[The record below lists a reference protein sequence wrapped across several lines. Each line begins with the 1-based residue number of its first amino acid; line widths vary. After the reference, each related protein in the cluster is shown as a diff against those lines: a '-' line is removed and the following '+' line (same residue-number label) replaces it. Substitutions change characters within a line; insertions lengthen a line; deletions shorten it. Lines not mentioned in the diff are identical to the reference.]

1 MQSSHQSGRRRGTV
15 SLSTV
20 FGLLGLA
27 LVVVPLATGEFQ
39 GDPLDAAERANIGAF
54 EGGATGTA
62 ADAGRNA
69 TLPVKKVNTSTSKRG
84 RNSGTIA
91 GIGGGDVPTGGLA
104 SPLFGA
110 EPFTQK
116 LVRFEEFGF
125 EDMPTSFPD
134 SGQSFPMPP
143 DMQSS
148 PDGAALDA
156 FILGGM
162 YPAPNRFSNTALE
175 NPWSPMIEQYL
186 GRALDS
192 APAEGRPPGPL
203 WAHQRWSEFYPS
215 NIVYTAQAGARPNG
229 GLRDGMQRHGY
240 SLGEW
245 GPGGLYHDASG
256 APGTSAG
263 LEVRFHPNM
272 PEQTQ
277 QALWTWDGT
286 FPPKLM
292 IARYGEP
299 ILLRHLNALPID
311 VSANA
316 GFGLHTLSTHEHN
329 GHTPAE
335 SDGYTNAF
343 FFPGQYYDYRWP
355 LALAGHDTVNTDAT
369 DPRAGA
375 PDGNGGIINVPGDYR
390 ETMSTHWFHDHMLD
404 FTAQNVYKGNAA
416 MMNYYSSIDRGN
428 EALEDG
434 INLRFPSGTDMDWGN
449 RDYDVNLL
457 VADKAWDQSGQLW
470 FNIFNLDG
478 FIGDQMTVNWLYK
491 PYLDVRARKYRFRI
505 LNGSVSRL
513 FKIALVDQDNNR
525 VPFHMIANDGNIM
538 EHTIPFNGL
547 NGTMKGI
554 LPTQGIA
561 ERYDIVVDF
570 AQFNPGDR
578 LYLVNLM
585 EHDDG
590 KGPKEFIGLETLL
603 NGGYTPTVVDG
614 IWTNGDP
621 AVTKFMEFRVN
632 AYDGVDLSMD
642 PSEYE
647 PGGKVMIERNFPSAA
662 EIASATRRDFEFG
675 RSSGTDDKPWTIKT
689 DEGSGFGMDPRRVS
703 AAPNRMGEDDEN
715 GTLEIWTLK
724 NGTGG
729 GWSHPVHI
737 HFEEGMV
744 LSRDGQQPPIWERYA
759 RKDLYRIGDEIDSS
773 RDIEIALRFRE
784 FAGSYMEHCHNTQH
798 EDHAMLLRWDI
809 ENPGQ
814 TIPMPA
820 PLPTWDGV
828 TFAASNAL
836 PTAGAGDAGPSD
848 SLDITKAQYRA
859 SKDQWRIVGRTSDTA
874 PGSFAIIYI
883 GSDVTGQVLGRAA
896 IKRNGSFKFQIRG
909 SEHAPDSTNQIS
921 VVTTRGSQ
929 VLGEALQLIK

>member
-1 MQSSHQSGRRRGTV
+1 M
-15 SLSTV
+15 
-20 FGLLGLA
+20 
-27 LVVVPLATGEFQ
+27 
-39 GDPLDAAERANIGAF
+39 
-54 EGGATGTA
+54 TA
-62 ADAGRNA
+62 
-69 TLPVKKVNTSTSKRG
+69 KKVNTSTSKRG

-263 LEVRFHPNM
+263 LEVRLHPNM

-404 FTAQNVYKGNAA
+404 FTAPNVYKGNAA
-416 MMNYYSSIDRGN
+416 MMNYYSSIDRGH

-434 INLRFPSGTDMDWGN
+434 VNLRFPSGTSLDWGN
-449 RDYDVNLL
+449 RDYDVNL
-457 VADKAWDQSGQLW
+457 VIADKAWDQNGQLW

-478 FIGDQMTVNWLYK
+478 FLGDRLLTNWLYK
-491 PYLDVRARKYRFRI
+491 PYMDVRARKYRFRI

-513 FKIALVDQDNNR
+513 FKIALVDQDDNR

-538 EHTIPFNGL
+538 EHAIPFDGSS
-547 NGTMKGI
+547 GTMRGI

-561 ERYDIVVDF
+561 ERYDIIVDF
-570 AQFNPGDR
+570 SQFQPGDR
-578 LYLVNLM
+578 LYMVNLM

-590 KGPKEFIGLETLL
+590 KGPDDMIPL
-603 NGGYTPTVVDG
+603 NEVLSGEYQAVIDGGV
-614 IWTNGDP
+614 WNEGDP
-621 AVTKFMEFRVN
+621 AVGKFLEFRVHAFN
-632 AYDGVDLSMD
+632 GTDLSMD
-642 PSEYE
+642 PSDYE
-647 PGGKVMIERNFPSAA
+647 PGKQKMMERNVPTQAELDNAIERH
-662 EIASATRRDFEFG
+662 FEFG
-675 RSSGTDDKPWTIKT
+675 RSSGSDDKPWTIKT

-703 AAPNRMGEDDEN
+703 AAPDRGD
-715 GTLEIWTLK
+715 LEIWTLE

-737 HFEEGMV
+737 HFEEGLI
-744 LSRDGQQPPIWERYA
+744 LSRDGSPPPIWERYA
-759 RKDLYRIGDEIDSS
+759 RKDLYRIGEEVDSS
-773 RDIEIALRFRE
+773 REIEIALRFRE

-814 TIPMPA
+814 TIAMPA
-820 PLPTWDGV
+820 PIPTWDGV
-828 TFAASNAL
+828 TYASSNAL

-848 SLDITKAQYRA
+848 SLWVVKAQYKANSGSGRALKSSWRISGRA
-859 SKDQWRIVGRTSDTA
+859 SNFQPGDFVTIHLGQDLSA
-874 PGSFAIIYI
+874 P
-883 GSDVTGQVLGRAA
+883 VLGQAPISA
-896 IKRNGSFKFQIRG
+896 NGTWKFTGRNTELVPGPS
-909 SEHAPDSTNQIS
+909 DSQIS
-921 VVTTRGSQ
+921 VATPSGSL
-929 VLGEALQLIK
+929 VLGAPLEVD